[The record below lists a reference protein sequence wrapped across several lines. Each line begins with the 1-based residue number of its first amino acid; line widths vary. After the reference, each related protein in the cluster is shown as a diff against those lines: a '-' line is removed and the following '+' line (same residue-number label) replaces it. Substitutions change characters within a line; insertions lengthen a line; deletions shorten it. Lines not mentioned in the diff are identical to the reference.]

1 MNATSETK
9 VDMEGQLRSQ
19 WGASV
24 WPFSAAVKEPLKS
37 ESYTRTLRRL
47 EQCMA
52 VHTCGILHGPNG
64 VGKSRLV
71 KALVEHLPQKSYQTM
86 VLTHSSLTGSD
97 VIRYLCH
104 IQGLA
109 IAQRRSDNI
118 MALRKHWSDLNGLW
132 PVLIFEEA
140 QNLSAMALEELRLLT
155 CDRLD
160 TQPPFSL
167 LLVGDGG
174 LMQRLHMGI
183 NRPLLSRMGFCLELS
198 AWGPDLCSEYIG
210 KRLEEVGIHENV
222 FDPEAEELILRIA
235 GGIPRT
241 INHLGQRSFEE
252 AARDRSRR
260 IRTEHV
266 QQALEQ
272 LPWLG
277 MFHKDS

>member
-9 VDMEGQLRSQ
+9 IDMEGQLRSQ
-19 WGASV
+19 WGAKA
-24 WPFSAAVKEPLKS
+24 WPFSAAVKEPLQS
-37 ESYTRTLRRL
+37 EDYTRTFRRL

-52 VHTCGILHGPNG
+52 VHTCGILCGPNG

-71 KALVEHLPQKSYQTM
+71 KALVEHLPQKSYRTM
-86 VLTHSSLTGSD
+86 VLTHSSLTGTD
-97 VIRYLCH
+97 VVRYLCH
-104 IQGLA
+104 TQGIA
-109 IAQRRSDNI
+109 VAQRRSDNI
-118 MALRKHWSDLNGLW
+118 MALRKLWSDLNGLW

-167 LLVGDGG
+167 LLVGDGA
-174 LMQRLHMGI
+174 LMPRLHMGI

-198 AWGPDLCSEYIG
+198 AWSQELCSEYIG

-222 FDPEAEELILRIA
+222 FAPEAEQLLLRIA

-252 AARDRSRR
+252 AARDRSRS
-260 IRTEHV
+260 IRSEHV

-277 MFHKDS
+277 RIQND

>member
-1 MNATSETK
+1 MNTTSNQK
-9 VDMEGQLRSQ
+9 IDMEGQLRSQ
-19 WGASV
+19 WGASQ
-24 WPFSAAVKEPLKS
+24 WPFSAAVNEPL
-37 ESYTRTLRRL
+37 ESDAYTRTLRRL

-52 VHTCGILHGPNG
+52 VRACGILHGPNG

-71 KALVEHLPQKSYQTM
+71 KALVDRLPQKSYRTM
-86 VLTHSSLTGSD
+86 VLTHSSVTGAD
-97 VIRYLCH
+97 ITRYLCH
-104 IQGLA
+104 TQGIS

-118 MALRKHWSDLNGLW
+118 MALHKLWRDLDGLW

-140 QNLSAMALEELRLLT
+140 QNLSAVAMEELRLMT
-155 CDRLD
+155 CERLD

-167 LLVGDGG
+167 LLVGDGA
-174 LMQRLHMGI
+174 LMPRLHMGV
-183 NRPLLSRMGFCLELS
+183 NRPLLTRMGFCLELA
-198 AWGPDLCSEYIG
+198 AWPPELCSEYIG

-222 FDPEAEELILRIA
+222 FDPEAEQLILRIA

-252 AARDRSRR
+252 AARDRSRQ
-260 IRTEHV
+260 IRAEHV

-277 MFHKDS
+277 RIHND